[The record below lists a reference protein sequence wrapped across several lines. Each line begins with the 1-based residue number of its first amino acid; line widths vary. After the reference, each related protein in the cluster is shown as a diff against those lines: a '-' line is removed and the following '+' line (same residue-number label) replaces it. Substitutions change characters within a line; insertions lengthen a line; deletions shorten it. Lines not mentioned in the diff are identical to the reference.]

1 MTTAPVIG
9 PPAPAPLAG
18 HDVGERLYLPGST
31 LVHRLP
37 AHVKLVAA
45 FGFVLVVV
53 ATPIRLGWAFAG
65 YAALLLGVLALA
77 RLPAARLL
85 PRMAVELP
93 FVGFALLLPFVGRGP
108 DVVLVGL
115 SLSEP
120 GLHSA
125 ATILAKA
132 TLGVATSVLL
142 AATTRTHD
150 LLGGLARL
158 HLPEP
163 LVQIASF
170 MLRFVHVTADQW
182 SRMGRARA
190 ARGFDATGPRS
201 WPVLARS
208 LGVLF
213 IRSFERGER
222 VHLAMLSRG
231 YSGRMPVLRPARA
244 EVRDWAAALALPLA
258 AAGCLVAAMLLP

>member
-1 MTTAPVIG
+1 MTAVAQTR
-9 PPAPAPLAG
+9 PASAG
-18 HDVGERLYLPGST
+18 HDVGERLYLPGAT

-53 ATPIRLGWAFAG
+53 ATPIRLGWAFVG
-65 YAALLLGVLALA
+65 YGALLLGVLALA
-77 RLPAARLL
+77 RLPIARVL

-93 FVGFALLLPFVGRGP
+93 FVAFALLLPFVGRGP
-108 DVVLVGL
+108 DVVVLGL
-115 SLSEP
+115 ALSEP

-125 ATILAKA
+125 ANILAKA

-142 AATTRTHD
+142 AATTRTRD
-150 LLGGLARL
+150 LLDGLARL
-158 HLPEP
+158 RLPEP

-182 SRMGRARA
+182 SRMSRARA
-190 ARGFDATGPRS
+190 ARGFDTTGPRS

-222 VHLAMLSRG
+222 VHLAMLARG
-231 YSGRMPVLRPARA
+231 YTGRMPVLHTGTARPG
-244 EVRDWAAALALPLA
+244 DWAVALALPLA
-258 AAGCLVAAMLLP
+258 AVGCLVAAALR